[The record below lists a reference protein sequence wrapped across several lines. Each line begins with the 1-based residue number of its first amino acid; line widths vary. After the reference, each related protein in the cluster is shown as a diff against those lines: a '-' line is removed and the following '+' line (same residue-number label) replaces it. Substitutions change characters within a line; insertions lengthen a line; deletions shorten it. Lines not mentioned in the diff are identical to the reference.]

1 MRRGGCGAPFVTAA
15 SMRRGSGRLRPRVGL
30 ESAPEPLSQHREP
43 DLLLN
48 DRLRALVAELPENAR
63 TVVLLRYQEDLDPTE
78 IAGMLDMPVSTVKS
92 LLHRSLAVLRRTFA
106 ETGGVPVKLEDDLR
120 AALRR
125 EPPPSD
131 FAAPVMA
138 RTRVVPFLRRPIA
151 MAIAA
156 AVALAAVIP
165 SVYEYRREQRGIE
178 ARDQLVQALSI
189 TKVQLQQ
196 AREKIRRNA
205 RHKQQ

>member
-1 MRRGGCGAPFVTAA
+1 M
-15 SMRRGSGRLRPRVGL
+15 
-30 ESAPEPLSQHREP
+30 
-43 DLLLN
+43 N
-48 DRLRALVAELPENAR
+48 
-63 TVVLLRYQEDLDPTE
+63 
-78 IAGMLDMPVSTVKS
+78 
-92 LLHRSLAVLRRTFA
+92 
-106 ETGGVPVKLEDDLR
+106 LEDDLR

-131 FAAPVMA
+131 FAGKVLAKTVP
-138 RTRVVPFLRRPIA
+138 RSRRVIPFWRRPA
-151 MAIAA
+151 TMAIAA

-165 SVYEYRREQRGIE
+165 SVYEYRRQQRGIE

-189 TKVQLQQ
+189 TKVQLQE